1 MTDYSNYSFF
11 RLLDFLKLED
21 KYDNEGVDY
30 AEYLLSMNNALL
42 LDEMITIYNKVFEKI
57 SYYVFCRS
65 IPQYWFI
72 TDSWGNKKYLAYELN
87 KCLNENILRLY
98 ESLDSPTKE
107 DCISCIVN
115 LRECENKTKIQNQI
129 ILHKNFEGLH
139 GLDIIGIRD
148 KSYII
153 RRKIRKLLNPKT
165 EEYLELRDEYVEIMG
180 ELINMGYKYTLEDN
194 KFEEIRRISVKN
206 LLNIKREKERKE
218 KKERIWNL
226 ILGGLILIPLFII
239 IAVIFSEISIIGIII
254 IIGFLGAIPKIFL
267 TGKL

>member
-129 ILHKNFEGLH
+129 ILQLYPGLQLKLKVQTRLSQLLAYHSFHHK
-139 GLDIIGIRD
+139 
-148 KSYII
+148 
-153 RRKIRKLLNPKT
+153 
-165 EEYLELRDEYVEIMG
+165 
-180 ELINMGYKYTLEDN
+180 
-194 KFEEIRRISVKN
+194 
-206 LLNIKREKERKE
+206 
-218 KKERIWNL
+218 
-226 ILGGLILIPLFII
+226 
-239 IAVIFSEISIIGIII
+239 
-254 IIGFLGAIPKIFL
+254 
-267 TGKL
+267 